1 MAINPY
7 FYRGISRSILKEIYD
22 YRQFLKRP
30 EEIEGIFTIQT
41 PSTGFE
47 NKNSE
52 DNKEEEKSENASSSN
67 VHVSHPVEPT
77 TGGDGHGPHGRTP
90 PDHLEDCKE

>member
-7 FYRGISRSILKEIYD
+7 FYRGFSRSILKEIYD

-30 EEIEGIFTIQT
+30 EEIEGIIMIQT
-41 PSTGFE
+41 PPTGFE

-52 DNKEEEKSENASSSN
+52 DNKEEEKSENASSSD
-67 VHVSHPVEPT
+67 VHVSHPVESAT
-77 TGGDGHGPHGRTP
+77 VGDGHRPHGSTP
-90 PDHLEDCKE
+90 SDHLEDCKE